1 MNRIEIDEFAFSKL
15 MNGVKRSVSTGGYR
29 ESLEYI
35 QLKVSTDKVVAFSTD
50 GYRAAR
56 VEIKHTYPI
65 DEEFVCYI
73 KPIPIKASKRLTGVV
88 VIEKTEKETFVEV
101 PTAFGSCRYR
111 FASPKDNYIDTENIY
126 RVAKVHDREIS
137 FRVSAATNALRALD
151 GMNNYNYATIET
163 SDDKTKAFVIR
174 AEQDGI
180 INEQIIL
187 PMRKF

>member
-1 MNRIEIDEFAFSKL
+1 MKRIEIDELTFSKL
-15 MNGVKRSVSTGGYR
+15 MNGVKRSVSTGGYK
-29 ESLEYI
+29 EWLEYI
-35 QLKVSTDKVVAFSTD
+35 QLKVSADKVVAFSTE

-73 KPIPIKASKRLTGVV
+73 KPIPIKVSKTLTGVV

-111 FASPKDNYIDTENIY
+111 FAPPKDNYIDAENVY
-126 RVAKVHDREIS
+126 RTAKVHDREVS
-137 FRVSAATNALRALD
+137 FRVSAAINAFRALNGTND
-151 GMNNYNYATIET
+151 YNYATIET
-163 SDDKTKAFVIR
+163 SNDKIKAFVIR

-187 PMRKF
+187 PVHKV